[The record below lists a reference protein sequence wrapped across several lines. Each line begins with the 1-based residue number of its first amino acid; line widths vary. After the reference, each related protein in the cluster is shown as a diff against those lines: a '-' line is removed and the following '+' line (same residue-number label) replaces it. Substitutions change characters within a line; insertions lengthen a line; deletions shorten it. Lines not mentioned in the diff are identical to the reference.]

1 MKSEKGFSLIEVMIA
16 IGLLGIIGA
25 GLIGAMGIAS
35 KALFTADSRETAKTL
50 AESQMEFVKAQP
62 YDTSEYAAA
71 PIPAECGN
79 YTAAIGIEPL
89 YSPESNI
96 QKITVTIIHQDKEVT
111 ELEDYK
117 VR

>member
-25 GLIGAMGIAS
+25 GLIGALGTAS
-35 KALFTADSRETAKTL
+35 KALFIADSRETAKNL
-50 AESQMEFVKAQP
+50 AESQMESVKSQP

-79 YTAAIGIEPL
+79 YTADI
-89 YSPESNI
+89 SVESLSSQASNV
-96 QKITVTIIHQDKEVT
+96 QKITVTISHQGEVVT